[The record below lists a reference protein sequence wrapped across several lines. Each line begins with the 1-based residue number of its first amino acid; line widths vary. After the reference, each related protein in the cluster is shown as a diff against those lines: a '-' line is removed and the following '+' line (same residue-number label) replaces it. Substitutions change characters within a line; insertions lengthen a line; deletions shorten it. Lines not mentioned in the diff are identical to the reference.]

1 MEQKGDFALFYC
13 TKGTLAIHKD
23 IPQYSRLSR
32 KLHDDCN
39 KFIASISLDT
49 LADEPASCV
58 ADLMKRL
65 EQYVTDM
72 ILAKLIG
79 LGIYD
84 VTLEDFTQ
92 NNPAYAAMFQA
103 TQDHLDVS
111 QNTITSVYDEAAQQ
125 KRSAL
130 DSAKS
135 SITGPKHGMISN
147 DPFVLGFYEARAER
161 ETGEQLS
168 RAKMIYESAVSA
180 IDYNTKQTVNKII
193 NENALKNLFPA
204 IVNSIILF
212 FSDLLQKYTIL
223 LSSHGH
229 FDLSCLED
237 IDARKS
243 NNILKNLAITDSK
256 RSTIFCALKACP
268 FNVNIF
274 YAMVDNQIPFEAA
287 DKDLLEYLDM
297 TDMVCDYV
305 LARVESGLDES
316 TKGSDIAEKLCQ
328 KYSRHLHHI
337 ECIAMLKGVSMTES
351 TKLVLQKD
359 IDFVFKRYEALALD
373 DEQKIC
379 DFLMET
385 WTLDNPDRY
394 DFVVGEYVSVI
405 DIPQSL
411 IDFLKEKCDIDT
423 LDRLSHHFQ
432 HEFNSMSEIQKALLD
447 AFKCAKPL
455 YFKQKSIAELN
466 QKIED
471 AWKKLREMENQRPN
485 NVDSLSTI
493 LLSIVFSLLGA
504 AITLCVGFYIGV
516 TASGISRVFGI
527 ILALGGPFSLIELAG
542 KLGLKYRDASAATK
556 KCKYIDKEITSLRV
570 TISKLNS
577 DLNNIE
583 LSEST

>member
-84 VTLEDFTQ
+84 ATLEDFTQ
-92 NNPAYAAMFQA
+92 NNPAYAAMLQA

-180 IDYNTKQTVNKII
+180 IDYNAKQTVNKII

-237 IDARKS
+237 IDVRKS
-243 NNILKNLAITDSK
+243 NNILKNLEITDSK
-256 RSTIFCALKACP
+256 RNTIFCALKACP

-274 YAMVDNQIPFEAA
+274 YAMVDNQLPFEAA
-287 DKDLLEYLDM
+287 DKDLLAYLDM
-297 TDMVCDYV
+297 TDMVCDYITSKV
-305 LARVESGLDES
+305 TSPY
-316 TKGSDIAEKLCQ
+316 AETTYPVAGTDLFQ
-328 KYSRHLHHI
+328 KRYDRYYYHI
-337 ECIAMLKGVSMTES
+337 ECIANLKKISLIS
-351 TKLVLQKD
+351 ASQLLLRRD
-359 IDFVFKRYEALALD
+359 IDAIFEPFVQLSGDNTLEIIDYLD
-373 DEQKIC
+373 LHIGNIHSESAILPSLESYVKNTIIKSDLWE
-379 DFLMET
+379 FLQENCGI
-385 WTLDNPDRY
+385 D
-394 DFVVGEYVSVI
+394 VS
-405 DIPQSL
+405 
-411 IDFLKEKCDIDT
+411 E
-423 LDRLSHHFQ
+423 RLSCCFHTTIQ
-432 HEFNSMSEIQKALLD
+432 NPSELKSLMVDKLIPYGDKLLLQQKLHSLEKELKSVQDEKGAVIAQQPADQRSSRGFLGLFIVFLFFDIACVVACCILEVFGFFLAVCLAALL
-447 AFKCAKPL
+447 
-455 YFKQKSIAELN
+455 
-466 QKIED
+466 
-471 AWKKLREMENQRPN
+471 
-485 NVDSLSTI
+485 
-493 LLSIVFSLLGA
+493 
-504 AITLCVGFYIGV
+504 
-516 TASGISRVFGI
+516 
-527 ILALGGPFSLIELAG
+527 ILALYSLSKWRAIADYENKVKQFDDTITRLNGQLA
-542 KLGLKYRDASAATK
+542 
-556 KCKYIDKEITSLRV
+556 EITTQLK
-570 TISKLNS
+570 TQ
-577 DLNNIE
+577 
-583 LSEST
+583 